1 MFFKRRQIRYTLD
14 ERSSRQDKRVQV
26 VRHTLPLFSIILIIS
41 QFLLLALLCF
51 KPWEELRQLEQ
62 QRSFTQN
69 KLDRARVA
77 LKQAKQEYIWMS
89 QDAKYFE
96 MIARD
101 KNNLSLPNEQIIRI
115 EEPQK
120 LN

>member
-1 MFFKRRQIRYTLD
+1 MFFRRRHTRYTLD
-14 ERSSRQDKRVQV
+14 EVSSRHNKRVQV
-26 VRHTLPLFSIILIIS
+26 VRHTLPLFSIILIIC

-62 QRSFTQN
+62 QRSFAQS
-69 KLDRARVA
+69 KLDRARA
-77 LKQAKQEYIWMS
+77 SLKQAKQEYIWMS
-89 QDAKYFE
+89 QDAQYFE

-101 KNNLSLPNEQIIRI
+101 KNNLSLPNERIIRI